1 VYKREIKDPKD
12 LQSFR
17 LKAEYNKQVI
27 RVLKV
32 KGFPLNNQVTTGKV
46 QEFKEEE
53 KDFTVQDNKFQK
65 Q

>member
-1 VYKREIKDPKD
+1 
-12 LQSFR
+12 
-17 LKAEYNKQVI
+17 
-27 RVLKV
+27 VLKV